1 MQRAGLDSGF
11 LGYLPRLSARAT
23 TSPSFQGVDLRHP
36 RGFPVGT
43 ISRVSFHAAAPHPAW
58 HNRVLNNKPCY
69 MPPQTDTDR

>member
-1 MQRAGLDSGF
+1 MVMQRAGLDSGF

-43 ISRVSFHAAAPHPAW
+43 ISRVSFHAAAA
-58 HNRVLNNKPCY
+58 RTSLA
-69 MPPQTDTDR
+69 